1 MTTPV
6 RKAKQTFKALKD
18 KLIED
23 YKGSPP
29 AEVQMFLDSLDKGI
43 SQSVQNVLG
52 SNFVENSFMQM
63 VSSSL
68 QKLGYR
74 TMLVSAPRAAVE
86 YLSNMMFAAVHP
98 KTFASGVSKKN
109 NLSREELINVLTN
122 LGSKVI
128 TRVTGNNLM
137 SSKVDLELL
146 NKKSYKGERFVS
158 AAKEKVMGVWDATGK
173 KIQNFTALIADTL
186 ISSPDKMVMKPFLL
200 GKLSDTFKEITGKDI
215 DYNKIAAND
224 EAYITENKE
233 ALDAAIK
240 EADEFVTL
248 IGATD
253 NPFMSRLQGKD
264 AKGVEEVWVNFNN
277 FMTTFLKQEYDTS
290 VVGLAG
296 VMQNTFTYGDSS
308 ISRAEGAKLLAAVTM
323 RMTAYSLG
331 IKVAG
336 ELLLEAFGVESED
349 EEKDIELQV
358 GQALAT
364 TFTSLIVGRNFG
376 NAFKTIQNYNIEL
389 LNAEFGDALR
399 DGEYDQY
406 RDAIQY
412 NIIPLVR
419 TGQDYKSGRGMD
431 AGKIVPNFLGPYS
444 PPVKSAAFALK
455 KLTEPNRKTSVAR
468 QRQVRE
474 KQERIPLELLGNT
487 GFIPLYRDVR
497 KVLLADIYK
506 DLRKEKVKTYNREE
520 LEQLKLDNPR
530 KYRDV
535 IYDKKMLRYE
545 KALEK
550 YKTYLRDKR
559 GWREANPGKRK
570 PTMPKRPRK

>member
-6 RKAKQTFKALKD
+6 RKAKQTFKAVKD

-224 EAYITENKE
+224 EAYMTENKE
-233 ALDAAIK
+233 ALDTAMK

-349 EEKDIELQV
+349 EEKDLELQV

-444 PPVKSAAFALK
+444 PPVKSAAFALR
-455 KLTEPNRKTSVAR
+455 KLTEPDRKTSEAR
-468 QRQVRE
+468 RRQIRE
-474 KQERIPLELLGNT
+474 REERIPLELLGNT

-506 DLRKEKVKTYNREE
+506 DLKKKKEKTYNREE
-520 LEQLKLDNPR
+520 LEELKKTNPR
-530 KYRDV
+530 EYRKV
-535 IYDKKMLRYE
+535 IFDKKMLRYE

-559 GWREANPGKRK
+559 GWRDANPGKRK

>member
-1 MTTPV
+1 
-6 RKAKQTFKALKD
+6 
-18 KLIED
+18 
-23 YKGSPP
+23 
-29 AEVQMFLDSLDKGI
+29 
-43 SQSVQNVLG
+43 
-52 SNFVENSFMQM
+52 
-63 VSSSL
+63 
-68 QKLGYR
+68 
-74 TMLVSAPRAAVE
+74 
-86 YLSNMMFAAVHP
+86 
-98 KTFASGVSKKN
+98 
-109 NLSREELINVLTN
+109 
-122 LGSKVI
+122 
-128 TRVTGNNLM
+128 
-137 SSKVDLELL
+137 
-146 NKKSYKGERFVS
+146 
-158 AAKEKVMGVWDATGK
+158 
-173 KIQNFTALIADTL
+173 
-186 ISSPDKMVMKPFLL
+186 MKPFLL

-224 EAYITENKE
+224 ETYMTENKE
-233 ALDAAIK
+233 ALDTAMK

-264 AKGVEEVWVNFNN
+264 AKGVEEIWVNFNN

-444 PPVKSAAFALK
+444 PPVKSAAFALR
-455 KLTEPNRKTSVAR
+455 KLTEPNRKTSEAR
-468 QRQVRE
+468 RRQIRE
-474 KQERIPLELLGNT
+474 REERIPLELLGNT

-506 DLRKEKVKTYNREE
+506 DLKKKKEKTYNREE
-520 LEQLKLDNPR
+520 LEELKKTNPR
-530 KYRDV
+530 EYRKV
-535 IYDKKMLRYE
+535 VFDKKMLRYE
-545 KALEK
+545 KALEN

-559 GWREANPGKRK
+559 GWRDANPGKRK

>member
-1 MTTPV
+1 
-6 RKAKQTFKALKD
+6 
-18 KLIED
+18 
-23 YKGSPP
+23 
-29 AEVQMFLDSLDKGI
+29 
-43 SQSVQNVLG
+43 
-52 SNFVENSFMQM
+52 
-63 VSSSL
+63 
-68 QKLGYR
+68 
-74 TMLVSAPRAAVE
+74 MLVSSYRAGVE

-98 KTFASGVSKKN
+98 KTFASGLAKRNK
-109 NLSREELINVLTN
+109 LSTEELINVLTN
-122 LGSKVI
+122 LGSKTI
-128 TRVTGNNLM
+128 TRVTGTNLM

-233 ALDAAIK
+233 ALDAAMK

-264 AKGVEEVWVNFNN
+264 AKGMEELWVNFNN

-290 VVGLAG
+290 VIGLAG
-296 VMQNTFTYGDSS
+296 VMQNTFGYGDSS
-308 ISRAEGAKLLAAVTM
+308 ISRAEGAKLMAAVTL

-336 ELLLEAFGVESED
+336 ELMLEAFGVESED
-349 EEKDIELQV
+349 EEKDFDQQV
-358 GQALAT
+358 SQALAT

-376 NAFKTIQNYNIEL
+376 NAFKTIQNYNIEM
-389 LNAEFGDALR
+389 LNAEYGDALR

-419 TGQDYKSGRGMD
+419 TGQDYKSGKGMD
-431 AGKIVPNFLGPYS
+431 AGKIAPNFLGPYS
-444 PPVKSAAFALK
+444 PPVKSVAFALR
-455 KLTEPNRKTSVAR
+455 KLTEPDRKTSEAR
-468 QRQVRE
+468 RRQIRE
-474 KQERIPLELLGNT
+474 REERIPVEFLGNT

-506 DLRKEKVKTYNREE
+506 DLRKTKEKTYSREE
-520 LEQLKLDNPR
+520 LEELKKTN
-530 KYRDV
+530 YREYKQV
-535 IYDKKMLRYE
+535 MYDKKLLRYE

-550 YKTYLRDKR
+550 YKMYLRDKR
-559 GWREANPGKRK
+559 GWRDANPGKRK
-570 PTMPKRPRK
+570 PTMPKKPKR